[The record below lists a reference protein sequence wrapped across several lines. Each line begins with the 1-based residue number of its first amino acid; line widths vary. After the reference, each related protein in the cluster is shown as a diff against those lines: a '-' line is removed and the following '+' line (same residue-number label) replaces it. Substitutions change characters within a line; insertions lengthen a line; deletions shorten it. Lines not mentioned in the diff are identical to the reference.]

1 MNLPTFPIVVKT
13 LTSLEE
19 LLASELKALG
29 IENPKVLRRGVSFE
43 GNIEDVYRANMFC
56 RTAISVLREI
66 HSFTFTDRDDF
77 YNQMRQIDWGQH
89 FGVEKSIV
97 IYSVA
102 ARTEVFS
109 HTLFLSQLS
118 KDAIADHFREKTGE
132 RPSVDK
138 DDAQIRLNI
147 YVNQDRCVVSLDSSG
162 DPLFK
167 RGYRREG
174 GGAPLN
180 EVLAAGLIML
190 SGWDK
195 QSNFVDPM
203 CGSATFSI
211 EAGLMANNI
220 APGSLRRQFSF
231 EHWND
236 FMPELWQ
243 TIKQQAAEQKVSSRI
258 TIMASDMNSKVLDH
272 ARKNIMEAGLMGQI
286 KLQRQ
291 EFFNFH
297 PPAGGGWV
305 LLNPPYG
312 QRLKRE
318 NLGEFYKSIGD
329 TLKKNY
335 PGYKAGIITSDE
347 PDMKSIGLK
356 AKSKTTVFNGAI
368 ECKFMVFELFTGSH
382 KDHVIATRPK
392 RKRIEP

>member
-1 MNLPTFPIVVKT
+1 MSENRFPVVVKT
-13 LTSLEE
+13 LTGLEE
-19 LLASELKALG
+19 VLAGELRAIG
-29 IENPKVLRRGVSFE
+29 VEDPRVLRRGVSFM
-43 GNIEDVYRANMFC
+43 GDLGHVYRANMFS
-56 RTAISVLREI
+56 RTAIAVLREI
-66 HSFTFTDRDDF
+66 SAFTFSDRDDF
-77 YNQMRQIDWGQH
+77 YNKMRAIEWDAH

-102 ARTEVFS
+102 ARSETFS
-109 HTLFLSQLS
+109 NTLFVSQLT
-118 KDAIADHFREKTGE
+118 KDAVADYFREKTGE

-138 DDAQIRLNI
+138 DDAHIRLSI

-203 CGSATFSI
+203 CGSGTFSI

-220 APGSLRRQFSF
+220 APGSLRKQFSF
-231 EHWND
+231 EHWHD
-236 FMPELWQ
+236 FDSTLWEQ
-243 TIKQQAAEQKVSSRI
+243 VKQEAKDQRVSSRI
-258 TIMASDMNSKVLDH
+258 TIMASDMNARVIDI

-312 QRLKRE
+312 ERLKRE
-318 NLGEFYKSIGD
+318 NLPGFYTSIGN
-329 TLKKNY
+329 TLKNNY
-335 PGYKAGIITSDE
+335 QGYKAGIITSDI
-347 PDMKSIGLK
+347 PAMKSIGLK
-356 AKSKTTVFNGAI
+356 PVLRTTVFNGPL
-368 ECKFMVFELFTGSH
+368 ECKFMVFELFKGSH
-382 KDHVIATRPK
+382 KDHVIATRPR
-392 RKRIEP
+392 RKRIE

>member
-1 MNLPTFPIVVKT
+1 MNQARIPIVVKT
-13 LTSLEE
+13 LSGLEE
-19 LLASELKALG
+19 LLEAELQSLG
-29 IENPKVLRRGVSFE
+29 IENTKLLRRGVAFE
-43 GNIEDVYRANMFC
+43 GNIEQVYRANMYC

-66 HSFTFTDRDDF
+66 GSFTFSDRDDF
-77 YNQMRQIDWGQH
+77 YRNMVQIDWGLH

-102 ARTEVFS
+102 TRSEVFS
-109 HTLFLSQLS
+109 NTLFLSQLT
-118 KDAIADHFREKTGE
+118 KDAVADYFREKTGI
-132 RPSVDK
+132 RPAVDREQ
-138 DDAQIRLNI
+138 AQIRLNI
-147 YVNQDRCVVSLDSSG
+147 YVNNDRCVVSLDSSG

-180 EVLAAGLIML
+180 EVLAAGLIMI

-195 QSNFVDPM
+195 QSNFIDPM

-211 EAGLMANNI
+211 EAALMANNI
-220 APGSLRRQFSF
+220 APGSLRNHFSF
-231 EHWND
+231 ENWND
-236 FMPELWQ
+236 FNATLWSEIRQ
-243 TIKQQAAEQKVSSRI
+243 EAQCRKIRNRAN
-258 TIMASDMNSKVLDH
+258 IMASDLNPKALDI

-291 EFFNFH
+291 EFFNFT

-312 QRLKRE
+312 LRLKQE
-318 NLGEFYKSIGD
+318 NITDYYKAIGD

-335 PGYKAGIITSDE
+335 QGYKAGIITSDV
-347 PDMKSIGLK
+347 PAMKSIGLK
-356 AKSKTTVFNGAI
+356 ATSRTTVFNGAL
-368 ECKFMVFELFTGSH
+368 ECKFLMFDLFTGSH
-382 KDHVIATRPK
+382 KDHVMATRPK
-392 RKRIEP
+392 RKRIE

>member
-1 MNLPTFPIVVKT
+1 MSEARFPVVVKT
-13 LTSLEE
+13 LSGLEE
-19 LLASELKALG
+19 LLAGELSELG
-29 IENPKVLRRGVSFE
+29 VEDPKVLRRGVSFL
-43 GNIEDVYRANMFC
+43 GNPEQVYRANMYC

-66 HSFTFTDRDDF
+66 STFTFTDRDDF
-77 YNQMRQIDWGQH
+77 YRQMMQIDWGQY

-102 ARTEVFS
+102 TRSEVFS
-109 HTLFLSQLS
+109 NTLFLSQLT
-118 KDAIADHFREKTGE
+118 KDAVADHFREKTGE
-132 RPSVDK
+132 RPSVDR
-138 DDAQIRLNI
+138 DEAQIRLSI
-147 YVNQDRCVVSLDSSG
+147 YVNNDRCVVSLDSSG

-203 CGSATFSI
+203 CGSGTFSI

-220 APGSLRRQFSF
+220 APGSLRRHFSF

-236 FMPELWQ
+236 FDAGLWE
-243 TIKQQAAEQKVSSRI
+243 TIRAEAESRKVNSRLM
-258 TIMASDMNSKVLDH
+258 IMASDLNPKALDN
-272 ARKNIMEAGLMGQI
+272 ARKNIMEAGLMGRI

-291 EFFNFH
+291 EFFNFL

-312 QRLKRE
+312 QRLKTE
-318 NLGEFYKSIGD
+318 NLTEFYKSVGD

-335 PGYKAGIITSDE
+335 PGYKAGIITSDVSA
-347 PDMKSIGLK
+347 MKSIGLK
-356 AKSKTTVFNGAI
+356 AKSRTTVFNGAL
-368 ECKFMVFELFTGSH
+368 ECKFMVFDLFSGSH
-382 KDHVIATRPK
+382 KDHVVATRPK
-392 RKRIEP
+392 RKRIE

>member
-1 MNLPTFPIVVKT
+1 MSEIRFPIVVKT
-13 LTSLEE
+13 LSGFEE
-19 LLASELKALG
+19 LLAAELHALG
-29 IENPKVLRRGVSFE
+29 VENTKLLRRGVSFE
-43 GNIEDVYRANMFC
+43 GSIEQVYRANMYC

-66 HSFTFTDRDDF
+66 SSFTFSDRDEF
-77 YNQMRQIDWGQH
+77 YRNMLQIDWGH
-89 FGVEKSIV
+89 YFSVEKSIV

-102 ARTEVFS
+102 TRSEVFS
-109 HTLFLSQLS
+109 NTLFVSQLT
-118 KDAIADHFREKTGE
+118 KDAVADYFREKTGI
-132 RPSVDK
+132 RPSVDREE
-138 DDAQIRLNI
+138 AQIRLSI
-147 YVNQDRCVVSLDSSG
+147 YVNDNRCVVSLDSSG

-180 EVLAAGLIML
+180 EVLAAGLIMI

-195 QSNFVDPM
+195 ASNFVDPM

-220 APGSLRRQFSF
+220 APGSLRKQFSF
-231 EHWND
+231 EHWHD
-236 FMPELWQ
+236 FDSALWSNIRQ
-243 TIKQQAAEQKVSSRI
+243 EAESRKTPSRV
-258 TIMASDMNSKVLDH
+258 TIMASDLNPKALDN

-291 EFFNFH
+291 EFFNFT
-297 PPAGGGWV
+297 PPAGGGWI

-312 QRLKRE
+312 QRLKQE
-318 NLGEFYKSIGD
+318 NLTDFYKSVGD

-335 PGYKAGIITSDE
+335 QGYRAGIITSDV
-347 PDMKSIGLK
+347 PAMKSIGLK
-356 AKSKTTVFNGAI
+356 ASSRTTVFNGAI
-368 ECKFMVFELFTGSH
+368 ECKFMTFDLFSGSH

-392 RKRIEP
+392 RKRIE

>member
-1 MNLPTFPIVVKT
+1 MSQATFPVVVKT
-13 LTSLEE
+13 LTGLEE
-19 LLASELKALG
+19 VLAGELRNLG
-29 IENPKVLRRGVSFE
+29 VESPRILRRGVSFE
-43 GNIEDVYRANMFC
+43 GNLGHVYRANMFC
-56 RTAISVLREI
+56 RTAIAVLREI
-66 HSFTFTDRDDF
+66 ATFTFTDRDDF
-77 YNQMRQIDWGQH
+77 YQKMRAIEWDEH
-89 FGVEKSIV
+89 FTVEKSIV

-118 KDAIADHFREKTGE
+118 KDAVADYFRDKTGE
-132 RPSVDK
+132 RPNVDK

-203 CGSATFSI
+203 CGSGTFSI

-220 APGSLRRQFSF
+220 APGSLRRHFSF
-231 EHWND
+231 ENWND
-236 FMPELWQ
+236 FDAGLLETVRQ
-243 TIKQQAAEQKVSSRI
+243 EANDQRVNSRI
-258 TIMASDMNSKVLDH
+258 TIMASDMNAKIIDI

-312 QRLKRE
+312 ERLKKE
-318 NLGEFYKSIGD
+318 NLPEFYRSIGD

-335 PGYKAGIITSDE
+335 PGYKAGIITSDI
-347 PDMKSIGLK
+347 PAMKSIGLK
-356 AKSKTTVFNGAI
+356 PVLKATVFNGAL
-368 ECKFMVFELFTGSH
+368 ECKFMVYELFQGKH
-382 KDHVIATRPK
+382 KDHIIATRPK
-392 RKRIEP
+392 RKRIE

>member
-1 MNLPTFPIVVKT
+1 MSEVRFPIVAKT
-13 LTSLEE
+13 LSGLEE
-19 LLASELKALG
+19 LLEAELQALG
-29 IENPKVLRRGVSFE
+29 IENTKLLRRGVAFE
-43 GNIEDVYRANMFC
+43 GSIEQVYRANMYC

-66 HSFTFTDRDDF
+66 GSFTFSDRDDF
-77 YNQMRQIDWGQH
+77 YRNMAQIDWGLH

-102 ARTEVFS
+102 TRSEVFS
-109 HTLFLSQLS
+109 NTLFLSQLT
-118 KDAIADHFREKTGE
+118 KDAVADHFREKTGK
-132 RPSVDK
+132 RPNVDREE
-138 DDAQIRLNI
+138 AQIRLNI
-147 YVNQDRCVVSLDSSG
+147 YVNNDRCVVSLDSSG

-180 EVLAAGLIML
+180 EVLAAGLIMI

-195 QSNFVDPM
+195 QSNFIDPM

-220 APGSLRRQFSF
+220 APGSLRKQFSF
-231 EHWND
+231 ENWND
-236 FMPELWQ
+236 FEAELWSEIRQ
-243 TIKQQAAEQKVSSRI
+243 EAVSRKI
-258 TIMASDMNSKVLDH
+258 RNMANIMASDLNPKALDI

-291 EFFNFH
+291 EFFNFT
-297 PPAGGGWV
+297 PPEGGGWV

-312 QRLKRE
+312 LRLKQE
-318 NLGEFYKSIGD
+318 NITDYYKSVGD

-335 PGYKAGIITSDE
+335 PGYRAGIITSDV
-347 PDMKSIGLK
+347 PAMKSIGLK
-356 AKSKTTVFNGAI
+356 ATSRTTVFNGAL
-368 ECKFMVFELFTGSH
+368 ECKFMMFDLFSGSH

-392 RKRIEP
+392 RKRIE